1 MKSAAAN
8 SVTTKYQ
15 KLYKNSKS
23 DTSCIPG
30 TFSDKVIPDID
41 LVDIKNNFLDDD
53 DILMITNKF

>member
-1 MKSAAAN
+1 MKSATAN

-15 KLYKNSKS
+15 KLYKNIKS

-41 LVDIKNNFLDDD
+41 LVDLKNNFLDDD